1 VDEETGALDLLLV
14 IESDETDVGVGESL
28 GASLDFL
35 EDLRAIRA
43 AEHGEL
49 PHRPV
54 TVIVVV
60 HLGVT
65 HALARLGSGV
75 SVLGGRELKARSPPI
90 ADNVVDLL
98 GDLIIGERGEERESL
113 EEPEDREEGRYKR
126 GNRVGKRAPLVEP
139 RV

>member
-1 VDEETGALDLLLV
+1 MDEETGALDLLLV
-14 IESDETDVGVGESL
+14 IEGDETDVGVGESL

-35 EDLRAIRA
+35 EDLGSISAS
-43 AEHGEL
+43 EHGEL

-65 HALARLGSGV
+65 HTLARLGGGV
-75 SVLGGRELKARSPPI
+75 SVLGGRELKAGGPAI

-98 GDLIIGERGEERESL
+98 GDLGIGERGEEREGL
-113 EEPEDREEGRYKR
+113 EESADEEKR
-126 GNRVGKRAPLVEP
+126 RG
-139 RV
+139 